1 MRNKVFLPWI
11 FPLSLVTSATFL
23 NFLLK
28 LFNMNR
34 RSRNISNINIVKEFV
49 KEKRKPIQKVL
60 SKTRTSLEE
69 FQSFKRLNDDHAN
82 AGPESE
88 KENVVVKRR

>member
-1 MRNKVFLPWI
+1 
-11 FPLSLVTSATFL
+11 
-23 NFLLK
+23 
-28 LFNMNR
+28 MNR